1 MQVFKSLN
9 SNPNLSLALGY
20 FDGVHLAH
28 QKLISTAVEYAK
40 NTNTKSAVITFEK
53 NPANCFNDKKTLNIT
68 SNSEK
73 LEKFEALGV
82 NYVYMLDFEQFRNMD
97 ALEYLEDVIIK
108 NFKPNCIVS
117 GFNHHFGAKKSGSSK
132 LLANYAKHF
141 NYEFIEFPE
150 QRKKD
155 ITISSTEIREL
166 LSQGKVDK
174 ANSLLGHKF
183 NVTNNVIEGKQIAS
197 KLGFPTANLL
207 WAEDIVKLPYGVYF
221 GYVYMDK
228 IFPAVINWGVK
239 PTFDSSNH
247 ELLEVHILNFNSQIY
262 GKIINVAFVEKIRDE
277 FEFPNIEELKKQIQ
291 KDVDYVKKRTY
302 LS

>member
-117 GFNHHFGAKKSGSSK
+117 GFNHHFGA
-132 LLANYAKHF
+132 
-141 NYEFIEFPE
+141 
-150 QRKKD
+150 
-155 ITISSTEIREL
+155 
-166 LSQGKVDK
+166 
-174 ANSLLGHKF
+174 
-183 NVTNNVIEGKQIAS
+183 
-197 KLGFPTANLL
+197 
-207 WAEDIVKLPYGVYF
+207 
-221 GYVYMDK
+221 
-228 IFPAVINWGVK
+228 
-239 PTFDSSNH
+239 
-247 ELLEVHILNFNSQIY
+247 
-262 GKIINVAFVEKIRDE
+262 
-277 FEFPNIEELKKQIQ
+277 
-291 KDVDYVKKRTY
+291 
-302 LS
+302 